1 MPPLILLLRYCR
13 PSLRLPNGCLSPMA
27 FQPVPRSGATPA
39 VAAAGGGAAG
49 CLLLPSQELPIT
61 FSLLWEQQLDAGG
74 PCAVANFSHLFTE
87 SADLLPAALAA
98 ATWPLPSPPCQL
110 CPHCLHSLP
119 LPQDLAASHWRAT
132 WPQIAT
138 ATCCFAC

>member
-27 FQPVPRSGATPA
+27 FQPVPRSGVTPA

-61 FSLLWEQQLDAGG
+61 FSLLWEQQVDLGECCTEAS
-74 PCAVANFSHLFTE
+74 PAVQCTAAACTRYVRTLRGSFPPPASLPTPTPP
-87 SADLLPAALAA
+87 ALPACRRQRR
-98 ATWPLPSPPCQL
+98 T
-110 CPHCLHSLP
+110 
-119 LPQDLAASHWRAT
+119 
-132 WPQIAT
+132 
-138 ATCCFAC
+138 